1 MNALELFQ
9 AGKLQAAIQGLGEEV
24 RNAPLDSKR
33 RIFLFELL
41 CFAGEYDRAE
51 KHLDIIAGVSQA
63 ANVGALLYRSAL
75 HAERTRQK
83 MFADSTFPMPRPV
96 LEAPGHLGSQSFSGF
111 EDADPRIGGALE
123 VFVAGSYSWIDFQ
136 QIASIEIPQPKR
148 LRDLLW
154 TPAVVTTSS
163 EYKAMEL
170 GEVLLPVLSPLSW
183 KDSDDSVRLGRSTL
197 WKQDQTHREIPVGQ
211 KLFLAGEECIPI
223 LELGKVELSVHLGAT
238 DALPS

>member
-1 MNALELFQ
+1 MTALELFHS
-9 AGKLQAAIQGLGEEV
+9 GKLQAAIQALGEEV
-24 RNAPLDSKR
+24 RNAPLDTKR

-51 KHLDIIAGVSQA
+51 KHLDLVAGTSQA

-75 HAERTRQK
+75 HAERTRQM
-83 MFADSTFPMPRPV
+83 MFADSSFPMARPA
-96 LEAPGHLGSQSFSGF
+96 LESGGYLNGQAFSGF
-111 EDADPRIGGALE
+111 ADADPRIGGALE

-136 QIASIEIPQPKR
+136 QIASIEVPRPKR

-154 TPAVVTTSS
+154 TPAIVTTTP

-183 KDSDDSVRLGRSTL
+183 KESGESVRLGRSTI
-197 WKQDQTHREIPVGQ
+197 WISDSVHDEVPVGQ
-211 KLFLAGEECIPI
+211 KLFLAGDEAISI
-223 LELGKVELSVHLGAT
+223 LELGKVELSVHTGAS
-238 DALPS
+238 DALSA

>member
-1 MNALELFQ
+1 MSALELFQ
-9 AGKLQAAIQGLGEEV
+9 SGKLQAAIQALGEEV
-24 RNAPLDSKR
+24 RNAPLDARR

-41 CFAGEYDRAE
+41 CFAGDYDRAE
-51 KHLDIIAGVSQA
+51 KHLDIIAGGSQA
-63 ANVGALLYRSAL
+63 ANVGALLYRSAI

-83 MFADSTFPMPRPV
+83 MFEDSSFPMPRKP
-96 LEAPGHLGSQSFSGF
+96 LETSGQLNAGAFTGF

-123 VFVAGSYSWIDFQ
+123 VFVAGSYTWIDFE
-136 QIASIEIPQPKR
+136 QIASIEIAHPKR

-154 TPAVVTTSS
+154 TPAIVTTTH
-163 EYKAMEL
+163 EYRAMEL

-183 KDSDDSVRLGRSTL
+183 RESDDSVRLGRSTI
-197 WKQDQTHREIPVGQ
+197 WKEDPVHGEIPVGQ

-223 LELGKVELSVHLGAT
+223 LELGKVELSVQSGAT

>member
-1 MNALELFQ
+1 MDALGLFQ
-9 AGKLQAAIQGLGEEV
+9 SGKLQAAIEALGQEV

-51 KHLDIIAGVSQA
+51 KHLDIVAGASQA

-83 MFADSTFPMPRPV
+83 MFTDSSFPMSRPA
-96 LEAPGHLGSQSFSGF
+96 LETTGHLNDQAFSGF
-111 EDADPRIGGALE
+111 VDADPRIGGALE

-136 QIASIEIPQPKR
+136 QIASIEVPRPKR

-154 TPAVVTTSS
+154 TPAIVTTTP

-183 KDSDDSVRLGRSTL
+183 KEPDDSVRLGRSTT
-197 WKQDQTHREIPVGQ
+197 WKSDPVHDEIPVGQ

-223 LELGKVELSVHLGAT
+223 LELGKVELSVHSGAT
-238 DALPS
+238 DALSS

>member
-9 AGKLQAAIQGLGEEV
+9 SGKLQAAIQALGEEV

-51 KHLDIIAGVSQA
+51 KHLDIVAGASQA

-75 HAERTRQK
+75 HAERTRQG
-83 MFADSTFPMPRPV
+83 MFAESSFPMPRPA
-96 LEAPGHLGSQSFSGF
+96 LEAQGRLNGQSFPVF
-111 EDADPRIGGALE
+111 MDADPRIGGALE
-123 VFVAGSYSWIDFQ
+123 VFVAGSYTWIDFQ
-136 QIASIEIPQPKR
+136 QIASIEIPRPKR

-154 TPAVVTTSS
+154 TPAIVTTTP
-163 EYKAMEL
+163 EYRAMEL

-183 KDSDDSVRLGRSTL
+183 KESDDSIRLGRSTI
-197 WKQDQTHREIPVGQ
+197 WKPDPVHGEIPVGQ
-211 KLFLAGEECIPI
+211 KLFLAGEECIPM
-223 LELGKVELSVHLGAT
+223 LELGKVELSVHSGAT

>member
-9 AGKLQAAIQGLGEEV
+9 SGRLQAAIQALGEEV
-24 RNAPLDSKR
+24 RQAPLDSKR

-51 KHLDIIAGVSQA
+51 KHLDIVAGSNQA
-63 ANVGALLYRSAL
+63 ANLGALLYRSAL

-83 MFADSTFPMPRPV
+83 MFAESSFPMPRPI
-96 LEAPGHLGSQSFSGF
+96 LETPGHLSGQSFSGF

-136 QIASIEIPQPKR
+136 QIASIEIPRPKR

-154 TPAVVTTSS
+154 TPAIVTTAP

-183 KDSDDSVRLGRSTL
+183 KESDDSVRLGRSTI
-197 WKQDQTHREIPVGQ
+197 WKPDPVHDEIPVGQ
-211 KLFLAGEECIPI
+211 KLFLAGEECVPI
-223 LELGKVELSVHLGAT
+223 LELGKVELSVHSGAT
-238 DALPS
+238 DALSS

>member
-9 AGKLQAAIQGLGEEV
+9 SGKLQAAIQALGEEV
-24 RNAPLDSKR
+24 RNAPLDSRR

-51 KHLDIIAGVSQA
+51 KHLDIVAGASQA
-63 ANVGALLYRSAL
+63 SNVGALLYRSAL

-83 MFADSTFPMPRPV
+83 MFAESSFPMPRPA
-96 LEAPGHLGSQSFSGF
+96 LETPGHLQDQSFSGF
-111 EDADPRIGGALE
+111 MDADPRIGGALE

-136 QIASIEIPQPKR
+136 QLASIEIPRPKR

-154 TPAVVTTSS
+154 TPAIVTTTP

-183 KDSDDSVRLGRSTL
+183 KESDDSVRLGRSTI
-197 WKQDQTHREIPVGQ
+197 WKPDPVHGEIPVGQ

-223 LELGKVELSVHLGAT
+223 LELGKVELSVHSGAT
-238 DALPS
+238 DALSS

>member
-1 MNALELFQ
+1 
-9 AGKLQAAIQGLGEEV
+9 V
-24 RNAPLDSKR
+24 RSAPLDSKR

-41 CFAGEYDRAE
+41 CFAGDYDRAE
-51 KHLDIIAGVSQA
+51 KHLDVLANSSQA

-83 MFADSTFPMPRPV
+83 MFEHSSFPMPRKA
-96 LEAPGHLGSQSFSGF
+96 LESSGHFNAGDFSGF
-111 EDADPRIGGALE
+111 ADADPRIVGALE
-123 VFVAGSYSWIDFQ
+123 VFVAGSYSWIDLE
-136 QIASIEIPQPKR
+136 QIATIEIPRPKR

-154 TPAVVTTSS
+154 TPAIVTTTP

-183 KDSDDSVRLGRSTL
+183 KDSDDSVRLGRSTI
-197 WKQDQTHREIPVGQ
+197 WKVDSVHGEVPVGQ
-211 KLFLAGEECIPI
+211 KLFLAGEECVPI
-223 LELGKVELSVHLGAT
+223 LELGKVELSVHSGAT

>member
-9 AGKLQAAIQGLGEEV
+9 SGKLQAAIQALGEEV

-33 RIFLFELL
+33 RTFLFELL

-51 KHLDIIAGVSQA
+51 KHLDIIAGGSQA

-83 MFADSTFPMPRPV
+83 MFADSSFPMPRPA
-96 LEAPGHLGSQSFSGF
+96 LETTSHLNDQSFSGF
-111 EDADPRIGGALE
+111 VDADPRIVGALE

-136 QIASIEIPQPKR
+136 QIASIEIPRPKR

-154 TPAVVTTSS
+154 TPAIVTTTP
-163 EYKAMEL
+163 EYKALEL

-183 KDSDDSVRLGRSTL
+183 KESDDSVRLGRATI
-197 WKQDQTHREIPVGQ
+197 WKPDPVHGEIPVGQ

-223 LELGKVELSVHLGAT
+223 LELGKVELSVHSGAT
-238 DALPS
+238 DALSS

>member
-1 MNALELFQ
+1 MDALGLFQ
-9 AGKLQAAIQGLGEEV
+9 SGKLQAAIEALGEEV
-24 RNAPLDSKR
+24 RKAPLDSKR

-51 KHLDIIAGVSQA
+51 KHLDVIAGASQA

-83 MFADSTFPMPRPV
+83 MFAESSFPMPRRAV
-96 LEAPGHLGSQSFSGF
+96 ETSGRLNGQNFSEF
-111 EDADPRIGGALE
+111 VDADPRIGGALE
-123 VFVAGSYSWIDFQ
+123 LFVAGSYSWIDFRH
-136 QIASIEIPQPKR
+136 IASIEIPPPKR

-154 TPAVVTTSS
+154 TPAIVTTTP
-163 EYKAMEL
+163 EYRAMEL

-183 KDSDDSVRLGRSTL
+183 KEPDDSVRLGRSTI
-197 WKQDQTHREIPVGQ
+197 WKPDPVHGEIPVGQ

-223 LELGKVELSVHLGAT
+223 LELGKVELSVHSGAT

>member
-9 AGKLQAAIQGLGEEV
+9 SGKLQEAIQALGEEV
-24 RNAPLDSKR
+24 RNAPLDAKR

-41 CFAGEYDRAE
+41 CFAGDYDRAE
-51 KHLDIIAGVSQA
+51 KHLDIIAGSSQA
-63 ANVGALLYRSAL
+63 ANVGALLYRSAI

-83 MFADSTFPMPRPV
+83 MFEASSFPMPRKAF
-96 LEAPGHLGSQSFSGF
+96 ETSGHLNAGAFAEF
-111 EDADPRIGGALE
+111 ADADPRIGGALE
-123 VFVAGSYSWIDFQ
+123 VFVAGSYSWIDFE
-136 QIASIEIPQPKR
+136 QIASIEVPRPKR

-154 TPAVVTTSS
+154 TPAIVLTTP

-183 KDSDDSVRLGRSTL
+183 KESDDSVRLGRSTT
-197 WKQDQTHREIPVGQ
+197 WKEDPVHGEIPVGQ
-211 KLFLAGEECIPI
+211 KMFLAGEECVPI
-223 LELGKVELSVHLGAT
+223 LELGKVELSVHSGAT